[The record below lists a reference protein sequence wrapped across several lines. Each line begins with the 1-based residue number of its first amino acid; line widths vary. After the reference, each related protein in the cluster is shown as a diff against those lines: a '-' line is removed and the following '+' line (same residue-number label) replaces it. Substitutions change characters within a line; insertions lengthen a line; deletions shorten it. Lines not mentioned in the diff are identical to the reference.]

1 MQLFLGTCIFLI
13 AVVLLA
19 YVPGKLLLG
28 LLRRTLTPLEDATLA
43 CFLGLIVSGFV
54 YWLITFGHQ
63 SHLYFIWPVG
73 TGAVFIWL
81 QSRSTRSLLR
91 QSANIELSNKESAKP
106 AFDRSLLV
114 FAGIVALGVIAL
126 AFLPIYYTNLTSR
139 ADGTMRVYPVPDVL
153 FHVALANELTH
164 TIPPQAPH
172 FAGHGLAYH
181 YAMDLVVA
189 MVANTTGLSTVDLT
203 VRFVPTL
210 LLVLSMLSVFCFSR
224 NWLASGYFGALVVF
238 LVFFGE
244 DLSFIPGLLLGENV
258 DWSLSYFSVPPAVF
272 PLFYT
277 NPILPAVGL
286 LFAGLLCLR
295 RYLSEAGGTWLF
307 VTSLL
312 FAALVEVKIF
322 TAAQLMASLG
332 LAAVVYL
339 LFFRNTAL
347 IKIGVCTATLATPLV
362 CSVFFQNKSA
372 ANMVT
377 KFAPGLYISQAMEA
391 IGMKDWSTGWIA
403 FAGIALPIYLIGSL
417 GLRVIGLPA
426 LFNAIFRPNPTS
438 ALRFVLGVF
447 VVIGILIALM
457 FSITPAGWTF
467 KYNPISGTFLI
478 QSKYVAWIF
487 AVEVLQSLYRW
498 AVGRNVSSAL
508 VATGIM
514 AIAAGVS
521 VPSTL
526 QHFLFWRNPNHY
538 FGQGKPFGNELQNYN
553 LETLSV
559 IDFVRKDAVP
569 GDVVLPGDNL
579 LAPVLALTKCRVPIG
594 YFAYAAVARS
604 DYLQRQTAEKKF
616 WAAWRQGN
624 VQEEFLR
631 ETGVRYIVV
640 RKSTDGVPAAIPAA
654 ISNVFENSEF
664 AVFKVNWQHA
674 IRHTSQ
680 GSLITLNRC
689 LGR

>member
-19 YVPGKLLLG
+19 YVPGKLLLV
-28 LLRRTLTPLEDATLA
+28 LLRRTLTPLEDVTLA

-91 QSANIELSNKESAKP
+91 CSGNVDVSNKQSAERAY
-106 AFDRSLLV
+106 DGSLLV
-114 FAGIVALGVIAL
+114 FGGIVALGVIAL

-153 FHVALANELTH
+153 FHIAVANELTH

-172 FAGHGLAYH
+172 FSGHLLAYH

-189 MVANTTGLSTVDLT
+189 MVANATGLSTVDLT

-210 LLVLSMLSVFCFSR
+210 LLALSMLSVFCFSR
-224 NWLASGYFGALVVF
+224 NWLGSGCFGALVVF

-258 DWSLSYFSVPPAVF
+258 DWSLRYFSVPPAVF

-295 RYLSEAGGTWLF
+295 RYLSEGGGAWLF
-307 VTSLL
+307 ITALL

-332 LAAVVYL
+332 FAAVVYL
-339 LFFRNTAL
+339 IFFRNAAL
-347 IKIGVCTATLATPLV
+347 IKIAACTAVLTTPLV
-362 CSVFFQNKSA
+362 CAVFLQNRSA

-377 KFAPGLYISQAMEA
+377 KFEPGLYVSQAMEA
-391 IGMKDWSTGWIA
+391 IGMKSWSTGWIA
-403 FAGIALPIYLIGSL
+403 FAGVALPIYLIGSL
-417 GLRVIGLPA
+417 GLRVVGVPA
-426 LFNAIFRPNPTS
+426 LFHAIFRPNAKS

-467 KYNPISGTFLI
+467 KYNPVSGTFLI

-498 AVGRNVSSAL
+498 TVARGISSAL
-508 VATGIM
+508 AATGIV
-514 AIAAGVS
+514 AIAAGLS

-538 FGQGKPFGNELQNYN
+538 FGAGKPFGNELQSYD
-553 LETLSV
+553 LETLGV
-559 IDFVRKDAVP
+559 IDFLRKNAAP
-569 GDVVLPGDNL
+569 GDVVLPGDSL
-579 LAPVLALTKCRVPIG
+579 LAPILALTKCRVPIG

-604 DYLQRQTAEKKF
+604 DFTRRQTAEKNF
-616 WAAWRQGN
+616 WAAWHQGSI
-624 VQEEFLR
+624 QKEFLR
-631 ETGVRYIVV
+631 EAGIRYIVV
-640 RKSTDGVPAAIPAA
+640 RKSTDRLPGGIPAT
-654 ISNVFENSEF
+654 ISKVFENSEF

-689 LGR
+689 RGP

>member
-1 MQLFLGTCIFLI
+1 MQLFFGTCLFFI

-19 YVPGKLLLG
+19 YMPGKLLLV
-28 LLRRTLTPLEDATLA
+28 LLRRTVTPLEDVTLA
-43 CFLGLIVSGFV
+43 CFLGLIVSGLV

-63 SHLYFIWPVG
+63 SRLYFIWPLA
-73 TGAVFIWL
+73 TAAVFVWL
-81 QSRSTRSLLR
+81 QSRTTRSLLR
-91 QSANIELSNKESAKP
+91 RSANVDVSYKQSAKRAC
-106 AFDRSLLV
+106 DRSLLV

-139 ADGTMRVYPVPDVL
+139 ADGTMHVYPVPDVL
-153 FHVALANELTH
+153 FHIALANELTH

-172 FAGHGLAYH
+172 FSGHPLAYH

-189 MVANTTGLSTVDLT
+189 MIAKATGLSTVDLT

-210 LLVLSMLSVFCFSR
+210 LLGLSMLSVFCFSR
-224 NWLASGYFGALVVF
+224 DWLGSGYFGALVVF

-258 DWSLSYFSVPPAVF
+258 DWSLRYFSVPPAVF

-295 RYLSEAGGTWLF
+295 RYLSEAGGAWLF
-307 VTSLL
+307 LTALL

-322 TAAQLMASLG
+322 TAAQLLASLG

-339 LFFRNTAL
+339 VFFRNTAL
-347 IKIGVCTATLATPLV
+347 IKIGACTAALATPLV
-362 CSVFFQNKSA
+362 CSVFLQNRTA

-377 KFAPGLYISQAMEA
+377 KFEPGLYVSQAMEA
-391 IGMKDWSTGWIA
+391 IGMKGWSTGWVA
-403 FAGIALPIYLIGSL
+403 FAGVALPIYLIGSL
-417 GLRVIGLPA
+417 GLRVIGVPA
-426 LFNAIFRPNPTS
+426 LFNAIFRPNPRS

-447 VVIGILIALM
+447 VVTGVLIALM

-467 KYNPISGTFLI
+467 KYNPVSGTFLI

-487 AVEVLQSLYRW
+487 AVEVLQNLYRW
-498 AVGRNVSSAL
+498 TAGRGISSAL
-508 VATGIM
+508 TATGIV
-514 AIAAGVS
+514 AIAAGLS

-538 FGQGKPFGNELQNYN
+538 FGQGKPFGNELQNYD

-559 IDFVRKDAVP
+559 INFVKKDAVP

-579 LAPVLALTKCRVPIG
+579 LAPILALTKCRVPVG
-594 YFAYAAVARS
+594 YFAYAAVARNEYMRRES
-604 DYLQRQTAEKKF
+604 AVKQF
-616 WAAWRQGN
+616 WKDWRLGK
-624 VQEEFLR
+624 VQPDLLR
-631 ETGVRYIVV
+631 EAGVRYIVV
-640 RKSTDGVPAAIPAA
+640 RKTSEGLSATIPV
-654 ISNVFENSEF
+654 IITNVFENSEF
-664 AVFKVNWQHA
+664 TVFMVDPQ
-674 IRHTSQ
+674 RLSETVPQ
-680 GSLITLNRC
+680 TP
-689 LGR
+689 